1 MADKPLAGA
10 GLRGQSAGSTAL
22 CTVGKTGSGLTY
34 RGFDI
39 KELAEK
45 ARFEEVAYL
54 LLKGKLPNQAELDH
68 YITKLKGLRGLP
80 EALKTVLEQLDLL
93 GEEVA
98 QLETAIAA
106 TDDADARKK
115 LQRRLRYFLTR
126 QSTAEVQAPPA
137 DGSVGIGSR
146 VAYRLNGTEKT
157 ITIVGGDE
165 ADPARGHIAF
175 SAPLAR
181 ALMGAEAG
189 ESVEYQGRDDAIAIL
204 AVEPDP
210 EVMA

>member
-1 MADKPLAGA
+1 MSVAFRRESDDEHKEPEFELPIAVGPNLVTPR
-10 GLRGQSAGSTAL
+10 GLRM
-22 CTVGKTGSGLTY
+22 
-34 RGFDI
+34 
-39 KELAEK
+39 
-45 ARFEEVAYL
+45 
-54 LLKGKLPNQAELDH
+54 
-68 YITKLKGLRGLP
+68 
-80 EALKTVLEQLDLL
+80 L

-98 QLETAIAA
+98 RLEAEIAE
-106 TDDADARKK
+106 TTEEEARKK
-115 LQRRLRYFLTR
+115 LQRRLRYFHTR
-126 QSTAEVQAPPA
+126 QSTADVQALPA

-146 VAYRLNGTEKT
+146 VTYRLNKAEKT

-189 ESVEYQGRDDAIAIL
+189 ESVEYQDREDAIAIL

-210 EVMA
+210 ETQA